1 MSIFFVIILF
11 NLFMYLKIYKERVN
25 ILLENF
31 VNKIEDNDLKQM
43 VEYSLFGGKRLRSII
58 CLYLLDKFSLKNDNI
73 VIGIEFLHCASL
85 ILDDLPCMD
94 NDEFRRGMQTFHKR
108 YGRKNAYIVANY
120 LFTEFNKF
128 VVNINDNKLLT
139 YIFKNLI
146 LIVKG
151 QYCDLGLE
159 IKINNEKKEDIIYK
173 NNLKTYP
180 FFVLA
185 FIIPFYLKGNYDYR
199 KDIETIA
206 YKFSIAF
213 QIYDDFFDFE
223 QDKINNT
230 FNHIK
235 LLGKVETYNLYKTNI
250 VDFNSLCKKYDINSD
265 LFNEIIKYLN
275 DNLEEYVNGL

>member
-1 MSIFFVIILF
+1 MVIILF

-25 ILLENF
+25 ILLKNF
-31 VNKIEDNDLKQM
+31 VNKIEDNDLKKM

-58 CLYLLDKFSLKNDNI
+58 CLYLLDKFCLKNDNI

-94 NDEFRRGMQTFHKR
+94 NDDYRRGRQTFHKR

-128 VVNINDNKLLT
+128 VVNLNDNKLLT

-159 IKINNEKKEDIIYK
+159 NKKIKMKNEKKEDIIYK

-185 FIIPFYLKGNYDYR
+185 FIIPFFLKGNYEFREDV
-199 KDIETIA
+199 ETIA

-213 QIYDDFFDFE
+213 QIYDDFIDYE
-223 QDKINNT
+223 QDKLNNT

-235 LLGKVETYNLYKTNI
+235 LLGRIETYNLYKTNI
-250 VDFNSLCKKYDINSD
+250 VDFNRLCKKYDINSD